1 MKKRNAADMTYLL
14 GKAGDVIKGKGNG
27 DMNTGLRVFRAGGM
41 VVGGTIAILGK
52 KIIDTLKKKK

>member
-27 DMNTGLRVFRAGGM
+27 DMNTGLRVFIAGGM
-41 VVGGTIAILGK
+41 VVGSTIAILGK